1 MSASRIRIDKEHEV
15 KADECP
21 HCHKKKE
28 GSQKVKAALPPSKE
42 PKIAGPFDWM
52 NEEASVL

>member
-1 MSASRIRIDKEHEV
+1 MSATRIRIDKSYEV

-28 GSQKVKAALPPSKE
+28 QIPLPLPPRKE
-42 PKIAGPFDWM
+42 LKIAGPFDWM